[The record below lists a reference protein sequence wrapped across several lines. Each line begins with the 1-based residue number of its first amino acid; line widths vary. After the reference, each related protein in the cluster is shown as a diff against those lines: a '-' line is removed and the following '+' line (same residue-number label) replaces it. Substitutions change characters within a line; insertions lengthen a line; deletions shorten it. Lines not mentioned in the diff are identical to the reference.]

1 VRFIVTIII
10 TKEKKTDK
18 KEVIKIKSP
27 QKKLRKKTFLKRK
40 TNFFFVKKKNSC

>member
-10 TKEKKTDK
+10 TKEKKKLTK

-27 QKKLRKKTFLKRK
+27 QKKIKEKKLF
-40 TNFFFVKKKNSC
+40 